1 MDFGA
6 SVEGSAGCAARN
18 NCRRN
23 FDQVTTLNTS
33 YGSAVIPIDANGAV
47 WPNGLLGM
55 PPGSNLNARMHIN
68 FPDPNF
74 RPLIWTVRFNT
85 RDYPGSGHV
94 SVTRVPRAGGR
105 IRGRMEVEASDAAQL
120 AKLVASPSGG
130 VQQQTD
136 EGLFQMPFRLT
147 IVK

>member
-23 FDQVTTLNTS
+23 FDQVTTFNTP

-47 WPNGLLGM
+47 WPNGLIGM
-55 PPGSNLNARMHIN
+55 QAGAALNARMHIN
-68 FPDPNF
+68 FPDPGG
-74 RPLIWTVRFNT
+74 RSLIWTVRFNT

-94 SVTRVPRAGGR
+94 SVTRVDANTWT
-105 IRGRMEVEASDAAQL
+105 VEASAAQL

-136 EGLFQMPFRLT
+136 EGLFQMPFKLT